1 MVLTICLLVA
11 LGGGRAPLQQVAQAD
26 WRWLALAT
34 LIHYSGFAVR
44 GWRWQQLLQMMGYRL
59 RWRKVTVLLLSGWFV
74 SALLPA
80 RAGDLLR
87 VAVLQQPAA
96 DRPPVPVAASL
107 GSIVLERALD
117 LLAIL
122 LLGALLGLLLLRA
135 MLPGWVVA
143 AYVTGLG
150 GLLLLTGTVLVAP
163 ALLDKLRS
171 WAPAPL
177 WHKGL
182 DFAGQVVASLRTCAS
197 QPRLAPAVL
206 GASLYIW
213 LCDALLMWLAVGS
226 LGQWLPFGQLSFV
239 ALTVDVFALV
249 PLTPGG
255 IGQIETVNA
264 ALLAL
269 LPLPTATVAAA
280 VLINRAIS
288 YWSFLLCTGA
298 ITFIYFALVRT
309 ALFPAG
315 QKGSSN
321 PTAV

>member
-1 MVLTICLLVA
+1 
-11 LGGGRAPLQQVAQAD
+11 
-26 WRWLALAT
+26 
-34 LIHYSGFAVR
+34 
-44 GWRWQQLLQMMGYRL
+44 
-59 RWRKVTVLLLSGWFV
+59 
-74 SALLPA
+74 
-80 RAGDLLR
+80 
-87 VAVLQQPAA
+87 
-96 DRPPVPVAASL
+96 VAASL
-107 GSIVLERALD
+107 GSLVLERALD

-122 LLGALLGLLLLRA
+122 LLGALLGLLLLRS

-143 AYVTGLG
+143 AYATGLG
-150 GLLLLTGTVLVAP
+150 GLLLLAGTVLVAP
-163 ALLDKLRS
+163 ALLDRLRG
-171 WAPAPL
+171 WAQAPL

-197 QPRLAPAVL
+197 QPRLAIAVL

-239 ALTVDVFALV
+239 ALTVDVFAIV

-269 LPLPTATVAAA
+269 LPLSTVTIAAA

-288 YWSFLLCTGA
+288 YWSFLLCTGG
-298 ITFIYFALVRT
+298 ITCIT
-309 ALFPAG
+309 GIG
-315 QKGSSN
+315 QVV
-321 PTAV
+321 ARDQ